1 MAGDVPPDSKRIL
14 AKRLMGPRE
23 FVEREWLE
31 REQRIARYCAG
42 RMSAVDE
49 AAFEAE
55 LIGDTELASDVQMA
69 MVLRDALQDSAA
81 TASPRAAAAQP
92 WRSPWLALAAGIFV
106 GVVGLTIV
114 RGQVGSEQ
122 VFADVE
128 FMNLGTVRSAEP
140 QIPTALSRV
149 GEHSL
154 LIIEV
159 PAEQSTLQIE
169 LIRPDGRHQVLDGT
183 RDQGY
188 LRIALAPPVDTGSY
202 VAISGKVRYAFN
214 VESRAQ

>member
-1 MAGDVPPDSKRIL
+1 M
-14 AKRLMGPRE
+14 
-23 FVEREWLE
+23 EREWLD
-31 REQRIARYCAG
+31 RELRIARYCAG

-49 AAFEAE
+49 AAFESE
-55 LIGDTELASDVQMA
+55 LIEDTELASDVQMA
-69 MVLRDALQDSAA
+69 MVLRDVLQDSAG
-81 TASPRAAAAQP
+81 TESPRAAATQP
-92 WRSPWLALAAGIFV
+92 WRSPWLALAAGILV
-106 GVVGLTIV
+106 GVVGLSIV
-114 RGQVGSEQ
+114 RGPDGSEQ

-128 FMNLGTVRSAEP
+128 YMNLGAVRSAEP
-140 QIPTALSRV
+140 QLPSALSRV

-169 LIRPDGRHQVLDGT
+169 LIRPDGSRQLLDGT

-202 VAISGKVRYAFN
+202 VAISGKLRYAFS
-214 VESRAQ
+214 VEARAQ

>member
-1 MAGDVPPDSKRIL
+1 MAGDVRSDSKRIL
-14 AKRLMGPRE
+14 AKRSMGPRE

-42 RMSAVDE
+42 RMSASDE
-49 AAFEAE
+49 EAFEAE
-55 LIGDTELASDVQMA
+55 LIDDSELASDVQLA
-69 MVLRDALQDSAA
+69 MVLRDALQESAA
-81 TASPRAAAAQP
+81 TASPRAVYAQP
-92 WRSPWLALAAGIFV
+92 WRSPWLALAAGVLV
-106 GVVGLTIV
+106 GVIGLAIF
-114 RGQVGSEQ
+114 RGPDSAEQ

-128 FMNLGTVRSAEP
+128 YMNLGTVRSAEP
-140 QIPTALSRV
+140 QTPSALSRV

-159 PAEQSTLQIE
+159 PAEQSILQIE

-202 VAISGKVRYAFN
+202 VAISGTIRYAFN
-214 VESRAQ
+214 VESRAP

>member
-1 MAGDVPPDSKRIL
+1 
-14 AKRLMGPRE
+14 MGPRE
-23 FVEREWLE
+23 FVEREWLDRE
-31 REQRIARYCAG
+31 RRIARYCAG

-49 AAFEAE
+49 AAFESE
-55 LIGDTELASDVQMA
+55 LIEDTELASDVQMA
-69 MVLRDALQDSAA
+69 MVLRDALQDAA
-81 TASPRAAAAQP
+81 AAGSPREAVAQP
-92 WRSPWLALAAGIFV
+92 WRSPWLALAAGILV

-114 RGQVGSEQ
+114 RGPNGGEQ

-128 FMNLGTVRSAEP
+128 YMNLGTVRSAEP
-140 QIPTALSRV
+140 QIPSALSRV
-149 GEHSL
+149 GERSL

-159 PAEQSTLQIE
+159 PAEQTTLQIE
-169 LIRPDGRHQVLDGT
+169 LIRPDGSHQVLDGT

-202 VAISGKVRYAFN
+202 VAISGKLRYEFT